1 MRTHDA
7 AGAVVPLLDLQAQYR
22 PIRAEIL
29 EALTRVADSQRFI
42 LGPEVEAFEREIAA
56 QLEVEHAVG
65 LSSGTDALLAVL
77 MALGIGPGDEVI
89 TPTYSFF
96 ATAGTVSRLGA
107 TPVFVDIDPL
117 TFNLDPAALGRAL
130 SPRTRAIVPVHLF
143 GLSADLDPILDAARQ
158 AGVPIIEDAAQAIG
172 ARYHGRV
179 LGGHGLAA
187 CFSFFPSKNL
197 GAFGDGGLATTNDA
211 SLARELRLLRNHGA
225 EPKYVHA
232 RVGGNF
238 RLDAIQAAVLRV
250 KAPHLAAWSDARRRN
265 ADRYRALFDE
275 AGLAGT
281 VELPIEPPGFT
292 HIYNQFVI
300 RVPQRDALRAYLTS
314 QHVGTEIYYPIP
326 FHRQACFA
334 DVPSARDAFPAADRA
349 AETSLAIP
357 IYGELTRAQQAHVV
371 AAIAAFFGRAR

>member
-7 AGAVVPLLDLQAQYR
+7 AGPVVPLLDLQAQYR

-96 ATAGTVSRLGA
+96 ATAGAVSRLGA

-143 GLSADLDPILDAARQ
+143 GLSADLDIN
-158 AGVPIIEDAAQAIG
+158 
-172 ARYHGRV
+172 
-179 LGGHGLAA
+179 GH
-187 CFSFFPSKNL
+187 FN
-197 GAFGDGGLATTNDA
+197 
-211 SLARELRLLRNHGA
+211 
-225 EPKYVHA
+225 
-232 RVGGNF
+232 
-238 RLDAIQAAVLRV
+238 
-250 KAPHLAAWSDARRRN
+250 
-265 ADRYRALFDE
+265 
-275 AGLAGT
+275 
-281 VELPIEPPGFT
+281 
-292 HIYNQFVI
+292 
-300 RVPQRDALRAYLTS
+300 
-314 QHVGTEIYYPIP
+314 
-326 FHRQACFA
+326 
-334 DVPSARDAFPAADRA
+334 
-349 AETSLAIP
+349 
-357 IYGELTRAQQAHVV
+357 
-371 AAIAAFFGRAR
+371 